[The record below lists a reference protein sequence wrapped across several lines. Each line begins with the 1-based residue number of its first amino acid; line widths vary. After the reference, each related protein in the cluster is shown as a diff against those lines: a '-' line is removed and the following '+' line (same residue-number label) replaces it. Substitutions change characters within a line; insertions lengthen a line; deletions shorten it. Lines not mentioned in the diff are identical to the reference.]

1 MSAVMPLEG
10 SLPLPQLPEEA
21 SKYYETID
29 LNFNQE
35 DSRRREEPRY
45 LWTPLDVIE
54 DARKRD
60 FGDALRSGGTE
71 INSPC
76 LWRYSPKKYLKRG
89 RIQPLEVGPEYHMPD
104 EVSEADKRAALRVV
118 PNAKG
123 RPSVY
128 GLGVYPGEQ
137 IRRILQPDAAANFLP
152 RGVIEITPLV
162 GRVFTRSREAGGDDA
177 GLTALSRFFFPAGLE
192 ALPPTLRELQ
202 QLIQAAGDKLAGNE
216 LADEERRLLQ
226 PFKFADVETIAS
238 EKLRACNQARTWGT
252 FVVSRA
258 NQLVQKST
266 AKFVYG
272 YQDIERLLMRQL
284 EIKPVT
290 TAQADDGEAARVF
303 ASGLQQ
309 AVAAM
314 QPVQAQAPR
323 VTLDDL
329 RALAQENPE
338 EVRQILGLG
347 AKRGP
352 KAKTEETE

>member
-1 MSAVMPLEG
+1 MSAVMPFEE
-10 SLPLPQLPEEA
+10 SLPVPQLSDEA

-29 LNFNQE
+29 LSFNQE
-35 DSRRREEPRY
+35 DSRRREETRY

-54 DARKRD
+54 EARKRD
-60 FGDALRSGGTE
+60 FGELLRSGGTE

-123 RPSVY
+123 RPASY

-137 IRRILQPDAAANFLP
+137 IRRILQPDHATGLP
-152 RGVIEITPLV
+152 HGVVEITSLA
-162 GRVFTRSREAGGDDA
+162 GRVFTRSKEAGGDDA
-177 GLTALSRFFFPAGLE
+177 GLVALSRFFFPAGLE
-192 ALPPTLRELQ
+192 ALPLTLRELQ
-202 QLIQAAGDKLAGNE
+202 QLVQVAGDKLTANK
-216 LADEERRLLQ
+216 LSDEERRLLQ
-226 PFKFADVETIAS
+226 PFKFSEVETMAT
-238 EKLRACNQARTWGT
+238 EKLRACGQARAWGT

-266 AKFVYG
+266 AKFVYS
-272 YQDIERLLMRQL
+272 YQDIERLLMKQL

-303 ASGLQQ
+303 ASGLRQ
-309 AVAAM
+309 AVENMA
-314 QPVQAQAPR
+314 PTAQTPR

-329 RALAQENPE
+329 RQLAAEHPE
-338 EVRQILGLG
+338 EVRAILGR
-347 AKRGP
+347 KTGP
-352 KAKTEETE
+352 KAKAAEEAE